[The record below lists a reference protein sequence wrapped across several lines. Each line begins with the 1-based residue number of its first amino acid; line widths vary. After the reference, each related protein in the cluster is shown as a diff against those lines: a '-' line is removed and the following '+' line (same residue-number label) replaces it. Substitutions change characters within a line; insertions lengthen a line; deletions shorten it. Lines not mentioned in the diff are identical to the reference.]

1 MLRPRVMNTW
11 QTPGCGKRVDEP
23 MRKIV
28 NTNIRFDLNREDD
41 CQAYEYL
48 LRMDRKQ
55 FKSYTRVVVTALND
69 FFSRQE
75 KRQADPYL
83 ETREKED
90 RFLRQVV
97 DTISKGI
104 RHNMSRFQAGTIAP
118 TLPVQAVAEP
128 TAKEETVSVDSSN
141 YEIAEGFLKEMG
153 L

>member
-1 MLRPRVMNTW
+1 M
-11 QTPGCGKRVDEP
+11 KR
-23 MRKIV
+23 II
-28 NTNIRFDLNREDD
+28 NTNIRFDLKREDD
-41 CQAYEYL
+41 RQAYEYL

-55 FKSYTRVVVTALND
+55 FKSYTRAVVAALND

-75 KRQADPYL
+75 KRQVDPYL

-90 RFLRQVV
+90 RFLRQVL
-97 DTISKGI
+97 DTISEGI

-141 YEIAEGFLKEMG
+141 YEIAEAFLKEMG